1 MGNYSLGQ
9 LEEDLIEV
17 NRLLSN
23 GRYASYDDHYIGFS
37 LFTETLKG
45 LEVSL
50 GLIGKDD
57 YYLLHNTILMY
68 SAVRKLFSMKSTF
81 RPLQDSMQQSF
92 RTIVNHPHV
101 KELNFNRKYQ

>member
-9 LEEDLIEV
+9 LEEDLIKV

-23 GRYASYDDHYIGFS
+23 GRYACSDDHYIGFS
-37 LFTETLKG
+37 LFTETLKD

-50 GLIGKDD
+50 GLISKDD

-68 SAVRKLFSMKSTF
+68 SAVRKLFSSKGEF
-81 RPLQDSMQQSF
+81 KPLQDSMQQSF
-92 RTIVNHPHV
+92 RIIVNHPHV